1 MVSKWERKMLADIGG
16 DVRKA
21 VSWSWK
27 NDPLSFWTGIIFTI
41 DVIVLAYAIHCATWT
56 WILGVTILLG
66 ASLGPLFRLQA
77 RRWAILR
84 NSAREA
90 ETDLLR

>member
-16 DVRKA
+16 DVSKA

-27 NDPLSFWTGIIFTI
+27 HDPLSFWTGMVFFI
-41 DVIVLAYAIHCATWT
+41 DVIVLALAIHLGTWP
-56 WILGVTILLG
+56 WILGVALVSVAT
-66 ASLGPLFRLQA
+66 LGPLFRLQA

-84 NSAREA
+84 NATRAA
-90 ETDLLR
+90 ETDSLR